1 MPSRRLRG
9 LAPEINP
16 EAVLSRAER
25 RKRRSR
31 SAAVAARAADDAQP
45 LPDDTPKEKGN
56 HEDPSQEDN
65 SSSQV
70 AVHSPRHSHAVS
82 SSQAAATMSETNAG
96 GHSEHTGGLDSPHN
110 SSPASPL
117 GILAGVS
124 GLARHMGLPAESPA
138 KSIDNRTYHGPERFA
153 CQKPIKFGPGR
164 LNVVDFE
171 IGPCS
176 GCGMVGPVPYD
187 CGCSGAFQS
196 ALNKGDAIKQVVLV
210 PSHIDKYESESES
223 DSDTDDSDSS
233 DADSSDSDGSDA
245 DSSDS
250 DDSVPV
256 VPKKRVKLVAKKA
269 GGPGA
274 SRKRAPSPAD
284 RPKKRAK
291 QGGIV
296 ASYSKKE
303 LKASR
308 ALSLDNFIK
317 AKLLV
322 GQPVDERQLRSFVCN
337 TTGKP
342 IGTSPAEMNRAY
354 KAWASTAKGKYV
366 GTGMD
371 GHLKDRCSKQCC
383 ANGHRLNVCPALK
396 THLANKLGRK
406 MTGKDKLWKSGDG
419 FYYYKGA
426 FLKK

>member
-1 MPSRRLRG
+1 
-9 LAPEINP
+9 
-16 EAVLSRAER
+16 
-25 RKRRSR
+25 
-31 SAAVAARAADDAQP
+31 
-45 LPDDTPKEKGN
+45 
-56 HEDPSQEDN
+56 
-65 SSSQV
+65 
-70 AVHSPRHSHAVS
+70 
-82 SSQAAATMSETNAG
+82 
-96 GHSEHTGGLDSPHN
+96 
-110 SSPASPL
+110 
-117 GILAGVS
+117 
-124 GLARHMGLPAESPA
+124 
-138 KSIDNRTYHGPERFA
+138 
-153 CQKPIKFGPGR
+153 
-164 LNVVDFE
+164 
-171 IGPCS
+171 
-176 GCGMVGPVPYD
+176 MVGPVPYD

-196 ALNKGDAIKQVVLV
+196 ALNKGDAIKQFVLL
-210 PSHIDKYESESES
+210 PSHIDKYESDSDSS

-233 DADSSDSDGSDA
+233 D
-245 DSSDS
+245 SDS
-250 DDSVPV
+250 DDSDGS
-256 VPKKRVKLVAKKA
+256 VPKKRVELVAKKA
-269 GGPGA
+269 GGA
-274 SRKRAPSPAD
+274 SRKRVALPAG

-317 AKLLV
+317 AKLLI
-322 GQPVDERQLRSFVCN
+322 GQPVDKSQLRSFVCN
-337 TTGKP
+337 AAGNP

-354 KAWASTAKGKYV
+354 KAWALTAMGKYV

-383 ANGHRLNVCPALK
+383 ASGHRLNVCPALK

>member
-1 MPSRRLRG
+1 M
-9 LAPEINP
+9 
-16 EAVLSRAER
+16 
-25 RKRRSR
+25 
-31 SAAVAARAADDAQP
+31 AARAADDAQPLPDDAQP

-70 AVHSPRHSHAVS
+70 AVRSPRHSHAVS

-164 LNVVDFE
+164 LNVGDFE
-171 IGPCS
+171 IGLCS
-176 GCGMVGPVPYD
+176 GCGIAGPVLYD
-187 CGCSGAFQS
+187 CECSGAFQS
-196 ALNKGDAIKQVVLV
+196 ALNKGDAIKQVVLL

-223 DSDTDDSDSS
+223 DSDSSDSDDSDSS
-233 DADSSDSDGSDA
+233 DSDSD
-245 DSSDS
+245 DS
-250 DDSVPV
+250 DSVPV

-274 SRKRAPSPAD
+274 SRKRAASPSG

-291 QGGIV
+291 HGGIV

-317 AKLLV
+317 AKLII
-322 GQPVDERQLRSFVCN
+322 GQPVDKRQLRSFVCN

-354 KAWASTAKGKYV
+354 KAWALTAKGKYV

-406 MTGKDKLWKSGDG
+406 MTGKDKLWKNGDG
-419 FYYYKGA
+419 LYYYKGA

>member
-1 MPSRRLRG
+1 MSSRRLRG
-9 LAPEINP
+9 LAPEIDP
-16 EAVLSRAER
+16 KTSPSRQSRAER
-25 RKRRSR
+25 RARRSR
-31 SAAVAARAADDAQP
+31 AIAKAEDAPFQAVAADDAQ
-45 LPDDTPKEKGN
+45 KGN
-56 HEDPSQEDN
+56 AA
-65 SSSQV
+65 SQV
-70 AVHSPRHSHAVS
+70 AVHS
-82 SSQAAATMSETNAG
+82 QATAKMPETNAG

-164 LNVVDFE
+164 LNVADFE

-176 GCGMVGPVPYD
+176 AACGTVGPVPYD

-196 ALNKGDAIKQVVLV
+196 ALNKGDAIKQIIALT
-210 PSHIDKYESESES
+210 SHIDKYESESES
-223 DSDTDDSDSS
+223 DSDSSDSDSSDSDDSDSS
-233 DADSSDSDGSDA
+233 DSDSD
-245 DSSDS
+245 SDS
-250 DDSVPV
+250 DDSDSVPV

-274 SRKRAPSPAD
+274 SRKRSALPAG

-291 QGGIV
+291 QGGII

-308 ALSLDNFIK
+308 ALSLKNFIK
-317 AKLLV
+317 EKLLISRTI
-322 GQPVDERQLRSFVCN
+322 DKRQLRAGSFVCN
-337 TTGKP
+337 AAGKP

-354 KAWASTAKGKYV
+354 KAWALTAKGKYV

-371 GHLKDRCSKQCC
+371 GHLKDRCSRQCC

-396 THLANKLGRK
+396 THLAHKLGRK
-406 MTGKDKLWKSGDG
+406 MTAKEKLWKSGDG

>member
-1 MPSRRLRG
+1 M
-9 LAPEINP
+9 
-16 EAVLSRAER
+16 
-25 RKRRSR
+25 
-31 SAAVAARAADDAQP
+31 AARAADDAQPLPDDAQP

-70 AVHSPRHSHAVS
+70 AVHSPRHSHAAS
-82 SSQAAATMSETNAG
+82 SSQAAAKMPETNAG
-96 GHSEHTGGLDSPHN
+96 RHSEHTGGLDSPHN

-124 GLARHMGLPAESPA
+124 GLARHMGLPSVSPA

-164 LNVVDFE
+164 LNVGDFE
-171 IGPCS
+171 IGACS
-176 GCGMVGPVPYD
+176 ACGMVGPVLYF
-187 CGCSGAFQS
+187 CGQQGCSGVFQS

-223 DSDTDDSDSS
+223 DSDSSDSDDSDS
-233 DADSSDSDGSDA
+233 DWDSD
-245 DSSDS
+245 DS

-256 VPKKRVKLVAKKA
+256 VPKKRVKLVARKA

-274 SRKRAPSPAD
+274 SSRKRSALPAD

-291 QGGIV
+291 RVGII

-308 ALSLDNFIK
+308 ALSLKNFIK
-317 AKLLV
+317 AKLLI
-322 GQPVDERQLRSFVCN
+322 GRTIDKRQLRPDSFVCN

-354 KAWASTAKGKYV
+354 KAWALTTKGKYV

-406 MTGKDKLWKSGDG
+406 MTGKDKLWKNGDG
-419 FYYYKGA
+419 LYYYKGA

>member
-1 MPSRRLRG
+1 MRGGSRALGGGPEPSRRPNIDALIG
-9 LAPEINP
+9 
-16 EAVLSRAER
+16 
-25 RKRRSR
+25 
-31 SAAVAARAADDAQP
+31 DD
-45 LPDDTPKEKGN
+45 
-56 HEDPSQEDN
+56 
-65 SSSQV
+65 
-70 AVHSPRHSHAVS
+70 
-82 SSQAAATMSETNAG
+82 
-96 GHSEHTGGLDSPHN
+96 
-110 SSPASPL
+110 
-117 GILAGVS
+117 
-124 GLARHMGLPAESPA
+124 
-138 KSIDNRTYHGPERFA
+138 
-153 CQKPIKFGPGR
+153 
-164 LNVVDFE
+164 
-171 IGPCS
+171 
-176 GCGMVGPVPYD
+176 
-187 CGCSGAFQS
+187 
-196 ALNKGDAIKQVVLV
+196 
-210 PSHIDKYESESES
+210 SES
-223 DSDTDDSDSS
+223 DDSDS
-233 DADSSDSDGSDA
+233 DDSDSDD
-245 DSSDS
+245 SDS

-256 VPKKRVKLVAKKA
+256 VPKKCVKLVARKA

-274 SRKRAPSPAD
+274 SSRKRSALPAD

-291 QGGIV
+291 RVGII

-317 AKLLV
+317 AKLLI

-354 KAWASTAKGKYV
+354 KAWALTAKGKYV